1 MIRTKPFI
9 VFCNLMDD
17 RSKIRHEE
25 VMKMNIEWMDEN
37 LIEATYLFCYKKIGN
52 SQDAEDVTQGI
63 MLEAIKAIRKGKPFV
78 SFYSWFWA
86 MAKNQ
91 VNMFFRMKRFNA
103 VELDSVEGVLEA
115 GERPEDD
122 LIKSEEMREL
132 NYSISRLS
140 HLHREVIIMYY
151 LRKMKITDIARALD
165 VPEGTVKGRLHDA
178 KSEIKKGI
186 EEMQNNT
193 GRSSYAPA
201 ELMTWGSYGIPKYWN
216 DINDIMTKQMFV
228 VCANE
233 PKSLREISEEIG
245 VAPVYFEEKLRY
257 LLENKFI
264 KESSKG
270 RYLTDF
276 LIYPKQAYSD
286 YRAAISDIYD
296 TLGSEATEILHNY
309 EKDIRSIGFYGND
322 MPFGT
327 LLWLL
332 YYFAAWAMQIVM
344 SVKNN
349 LEWRGKVPESNGKD
363 YRITGTVTYPDETPV
378 YRGKKNSVNWSN
390 LHNHFKT
397 SGYKILE
404 HANLFQCEPF
414 TDRDSIIN
422 ESNADL
428 FARIYDDPFIKLTK
442 NEQDAAA
449 HLISLDYLHEK
460 DGGLYLS
467 MPVMT
472 YDQCDNVLDVLK
484 KALTPLCDKYY
495 LLVSEATKRTLLPY
509 VRADLMEEFAHWTL
523 TGGFFPLEYMFW
535 YGMNSEEK
543 PLDIPEDF
551 SNTSKAVCIYIKK

>member
-1 MIRTKPFI
+1 MIHAKPFF

-25 VMKMNIEWMDEN
+25 VMKLNIEWMDEN
-37 LIEATYLFCYKKIGN
+37 LIEATYLFCCKKIGN
-52 SQDAEDVTQGI
+52 SQDAEDVTQEI

-91 VNMFFRMKRFNA
+91 VNLFFRMKRFNA

-122 LIKSEEMREL
+122 LIKSEEIREL

-140 HLHREVIIMYY
+140 RLHREVIIMYY

-201 ELMTWGSYGIPKYWN
+201 ELITWGSYGIPKYWK
-216 DINDIMTKQMFV
+216 DINDTMTRQIFV

-270 RYLTDF
+270 KYLTDF
-276 LIYPKQAYSD
+276 LIYPRQAYLD
-286 YRAAISDIYD
+286 YRAATSDIYD
-296 TLGSEATEILHNY
+296 TLGSEATEILRKC
-309 EKDIRSIGFYGND
+309 EKDIRAVGFYGND

-332 YYFAAWAMQIVM
+332 YYFAACAMEAVM
-344 SVKNN
+344 SEKNN
-349 LEWRGKVPESNGKD
+349 LEWRGKVPDNNGKE
-363 YRITGTVTYPDETPV
+363 YRIAGTVTYPDETPA
-378 YRGKKNSVNWSN
+378 YRGKNNSVGWSN
-390 LHNHFKT
+390 LHNNFKT

-404 HANLFQCEPF
+404 HANLFEYEPF
-414 TDRDSIIN
+414 SDRDSIIN

-428 FARIYDDPFIKLTK
+428 FARIYDDPFIKLTE
-442 NEQDAAA
+442 NEQDTAA

-460 DGGLYLS
+460 DSGLYLS

-472 YDQCDNVLDVLK
+472 YNQRSVLLEVLK
-484 KALTPLCDKYY
+484 KAFTPLCDKYY
-495 LLVSEATKRTLLPY
+495 SLVSEATKRTLLPH
-509 VRADLMEEFAHWTL
+509 VRADLMEEYAHWTL
-523 TGGFFPLEYMFW
+523 SESFFPLRYMLW

-543 PLDIPEDF
+543 PLDIPEDY
-551 SNTSKAVCIYIKK
+551 SKTSKAVCIYIKK

>member
-1 MIRTKPFI
+1 
-9 VFCNLMDD
+9 MD
-17 RSKIRHEE
+17 
-25 VMKMNIEWMDEN
+25 IEWIDEN
-37 LIEATYLFCYKKIGN
+37 LIEATYLFCCKKIGN
-52 SQDAEDVTQGI
+52 SQDAEDVTQEI
-63 MLEAIKAIRKGKPFV
+63 MLETIKAVRRGKSFV

-103 VELDSVEGVLEA
+103 VNLDSVEDIWET

-122 LIKSEEMREL
+122 LIKSEKISEL

-140 HLHREVIIMYY
+140 RLHREVVVMYY
-151 LRKMKITDIARALD
+151 LRKMKISDIARALD

-186 EEMQNNT
+186 DEMQNNT

-201 ELMTWGSYGIPKYWN
+201 ELMTWGGYGIPKYWN
-216 DINDIMTKQMFV
+216 DISDIMTTQIFV

-233 PKSLREISEEIG
+233 PKSLREISGEIG

-257 LLENKFI
+257 LLEHKFI

-270 RYLTDF
+270 KYLTDF
-276 LIYPKQAYSD
+276 LIYPGQVYSD
-286 YRAAISDIYD
+286 YKAALADIYD
-296 TLGSEATEILHNY
+296 PLGNEATELLRKCEN
-309 EKDIRSIGFYGND
+309 DIRAIGFYGND

-344 SVKNN
+344 SAKND
-349 LEWRGKVPESNGKD
+349 LEWKGKVPDNNGKD
-363 YRITGTVTYPDETPV
+363 YRITGTVRFPDENPA
-378 YRGKKNSVNWSN
+378 YNGKINFISWSN

-404 HANLFQCEPF
+404 HANLFQCDPF
-414 TDRDSIIN
+414 PDRDSIIN
-422 ESNADL
+422 EANADL
-428 FARIYDDPFIKLTK
+428 FAKIYDDPFIKLTE
-442 NEQDAAA
+442 NEQDTAA
-449 HLISLDYLHEK
+449 HLISLDYLHK
-460 DGGLYLS
+460 KNGGLYLS

-472 YDQCDNVLDVLK
+472 YRQSGDLLEVLK
-484 KALTPLCDKYY
+484 KEFAPLCEKYCS
-495 LLVSEATKRTLLPY
+495 LVSEATKNILLPF
-509 VRADLMEEFAHWTL
+509 VRADLLEEFAHWTL
-523 TGGFFPLEYMFW
+523 SGGFFPLEYMFW

-551 SNTSKAVCIYIKK
+551 SNTSKAVCIYVKK